1 MARKLRIIHA
11 RDFVSAKPDGRLD
24 LEESEHLLREVVG
37 VSDALEEFDIL
48 IDTREAAST
57 LSATDLWYLAERL
70 VRHPRTFAGRTA
82 ILCPPERIDHARFFA
97 MRAEA
102 QGIDMDA
109 FVSYE
114 EAMTWLNEA
123 R

>member
-11 RDFVSAKPDGRLD
+11 RDFVCAKSDDLLD
-24 LEESEHLLREVVG
+24 LEESERLLQDLVG
-37 VSDALEEFDIL
+37 LSDGLEEFDIL

-82 ILCPPERIDHARFFA
+82 ILCPTERFDHARFFA
-97 MRAEA
+97 LRAEN
-102 QGIDMDA
+102 QGIDMEA

-114 EAMTWLNEA
+114 EAMNWLNDA